1 MADIWNNFV
10 GTIFVDGQRNFSK
23 GKYHRSSLV
32 KELRE
37 KVENW
42 RDIEKHD
49 DVEIRLL
56 HVRKGKVETIKI
68 K

>member
-10 GTIFVDGQRNFSK
+10 GTIFVDGKKNFSK
-23 GKYHRSSLV
+23 GKYYRSSLV

-42 RDIEKHD
+42 RDIEEHD
-49 DVEIRLL
+49 NVEIRLL